1 VRREGRAIS
10 IENTLQ
16 TLQLRAAALQLEID
30 EAPDEATARR
40 AADELHQLRDEVDK
54 IRVLRAELNGDY

>member
-1 VRREGRAIS
+1 MS

-16 TLQLRAAALQLEID
+16 TLQLRAAALQREID
-30 EAPDEATARR
+30 EAPDEAIARR